1 MESEAVRRRVHT
13 IAAHFAS
20 KDDLSPTHL
29 LPMNC
34 SGSLNSVL
42 RRCDNKIYF
51 ARQAS
56 ASLGPFMRPTSL
68 EEGSFT
74 SPVHSS
80 SKDDISLTHLQPMNS
95 TVPRRCDNKI
105 YFARQASASLGPFM
119 RQASL
124 EEGSL
129 TSHMAPKSCDV
140 ASETP
145 CNVREPCFAR
155 PARTESNFQSSL
167 TSSVAT
173 KSCGV
178 ASETPCNNAR
188 EPCFARLSGTES
200 NFSNIS
206 MGHPLIQSYDVLVPN
221 PPSFARPGRLAAKED
236 RLPSEKKMCGSEV
249 SGVEWSP
256 RMDVAESEGKY
267 VMTVE
272 VPGVSIKDIRVEV
285 DDQKLSVKGKRS
297 TSFWRVAGDPN
308 GSFSSY
314 HRREILYGP
323 YEVVWPLPAGVN
335 KDRVSA
341 EFLDGFLQ
349 IVIPKL

>member
-1 MESEAVRRRVHT
+1 MESEVVRRRVHM

-20 KDDLSPTHL
+20 KDDISPAHL

-56 ASLGPFMRPTSL
+56 ASLGPFMRQTSL

-74 SPVHSS
+74 SPGQSA
-80 SKDDISLTHLQPMNS
+80 SKDDISPNHLQPMNCG
-95 TVPRRCDNKI
+95 VPRRFDNKI
-105 YFARQASASLGPFM
+105 YFARQASESLGPFM
-119 RQASL
+119 RQTSL
-124 EEGSL
+124 EKGSL
-129 TSHMAPKSCDV
+129 TAPVAPKSCVAFETPCNVREPCFARSARTESNFQSSLTSAVATKSCGV

-155 PARTESNFQSSL
+155 PTR
-167 TSSVAT
+167 
-173 KSCGV
+173 
-178 ASETPCNNAR
+178 
-188 EPCFARLSGTES
+188 TES
-200 NFSNIS
+200 NFSNVS
-206 MGHPLIQSYDVLVPN
+206 MGQPLVQSYDVLAPN
-221 PPSFARPGRLAAKED
+221 PPSFARPGRLTAKEEW
-236 RLPSEKKMCGSEV
+236 LPSEKKMCRSEV

-297 TSFWRVAGDPN
+297 TSFWRVMGNPN

-323 YEVVWPLPAGVN
+323 YEAVWPLPAGVN

-349 IVIPKL
+349 IIIPKV

>member
-1 MESEAVRRRVHT
+1 MESEVVRRRVHM

-20 KDDLSPTHL
+20 KDDISPAHL

-56 ASLGPFMRPTSL
+56 ASLGPFMRQTSL

-74 SPVHSS
+74 SPGQSA
-80 SKDDISLTHLQPMNS
+80 SKDDISPNHLQPMNCG
-95 TVPRRCDNKI
+95 VPRRFDNKI
-105 YFARQASASLGPFM
+105 YFARQASESLGPFM
-119 RQASL
+119 RQTSL
-124 EEGSL
+124 EKGSL
-129 TSHMAPKSCDV
+129 TAPVAPKSCV
-140 ASETP
+140 AFETP

-155 PARTESNFQSSL
+155 SARTESNFQSSL
-167 TSSVAT
+167 TSAVAT

-178 ASETPCNNAR
+178 ASETPCN
-188 EPCFARLSGTES
+188 
-200 NFSNIS
+200 
-206 MGHPLIQSYDVLVPN
+206 SYDVLAPN
-221 PPSFARPGRLAAKED
+221 PPSFARPGRLTAKEEW
-236 RLPSEKKMCGSEV
+236 LPSEKKMCRSEV

-297 TSFWRVAGDPN
+297 TSFWRVMGNPN

-323 YEVVWPLPAGVN
+323 YEAVWPLPAGVN

-349 IVIPKL
+349 IIIPKV

>member
-1 MESEAVRRRVHT
+1 MRRRVRM

-34 SGSLNSVL
+34 SGALNSVLRRCDSKIYFARQASASLGPFMRQASLASKDDISPTDLLPKNCCDSLNSVL

-56 ASLGPFMRPTSL
+56 ASLGPFMRQSSL
-68 EEGSFT
+68 EEG
-74 SPVHSS
+74 
-80 SKDDISLTHLQPMNS
+80 
-95 TVPRRCDNKI
+95 R
-105 YFARQASASLGPFM
+105 
-119 RQASL
+119 
-124 EEGSL
+124 L
-129 TSHMAPKSCDV
+129 TSSVAPKSCDV

-155 PARTESNFQSSL
+155 LARTESNFQSSL

-178 ASETPCNNAR
+178 ASETPYNVR
-188 EPCFARLSGTES
+188 EPCFARPMGTES
-200 NFSNIS
+200 NFSNVS
-206 MGHPLIQSYDVLVPN
+206 MGQPLVQSYDVIAPD
-221 PPSFARPGRLAAKED
+221 PPSFARRGRLAAKND
-236 RLPSEKKMCGSEV
+236 QLHSEKEMCRSEV

-256 RMDVAESEGKY
+256 RMDVVESEGKY

-297 TSFWRVAGDPN
+297 SSFWRVTGNPN

-323 YEVVWPLPAGVN
+323 YEVVWPLPASVN

-349 IVIPKL
+349 IIIPKL

>member
-1 MESEAVRRRVHT
+1 MESEVVRRRVHT

-20 KDDLSPTHL
+20 KDDISPAHL

-56 ASLGPFMRPTSL
+56 ASLGPFMRQTSL

-74 SPVHSS
+74 SPVQSA
-80 SKDDISLTHLQPMNS
+80 SKDDISPNHLQPMNCG
-95 TVPRRCDNKI
+95 VPRRYDNKI
-105 YFARQASASLGPFM
+105 YFARQASESLGPFM
-119 RQASL
+119 RQTSF

-129 TSHMAPKSCDV
+129 TPPVAPKSCV

-155 PARTESNFQSSL
+155 SARTESNFQSSL
-167 TSSVAT
+167 TSSVAA

-178 ASETPCNNAR
+178 ASETPCN
-188 EPCFARLSGTES
+188 
-200 NFSNIS
+200 
-206 MGHPLIQSYDVLVPN
+206 SYDVLVPN
-221 PPSFARPGRLAAKED
+221 PPSFARPGRRTAKED
-236 RLPSEKKMCGSEV
+236 QLPSEKKMCRSEV

-297 TSFWRVAGDPN
+297 TSFWRVTGNPN

-323 YEVVWPLPAGVN
+323 YEAVWPLPAGVN

-349 IVIPKL
+349 IIIPKV